1 MPTVSGDIYYDLL
14 RNANSGTATGLA
26 GIPVVL
32 QDTGSLLRVTALTD
46 GSGAFSFIN
55 VPAGSYRIVEAYGE
69 SGVASPADFAAAVV
83 GAVPVAA
90 VPPLSAIVSPPIGA
104 TNLDC
109 VTPNTLLVT
118 VAVTDIEVPGIFNG
132 PVAYRPLAL
141 ELDPCCVVF
150 PANLV
155 TDADGGSF
163 GGFPA
168 GTAANTG
175 TAVNPYPDISPDF
188 TYVVPDPSDYTPI
201 DGEFTIQNTMNDAM
215 SNVIGAWWRIS
226 DHSSGNETGRMMI
239 VNENDPGD
247 IIFRTTVA
255 VTPTGTYLFS
265 TWILNLFRVAGYPSP
280 EFAVRILDEEGV
292 PLYESALGIA
302 IPESEQYPIWQEVG
316 GVIHAQGNSQLVI
329 EFFSEGEAAVGND
342 FAIDDIGLRE
352 ILLPDFELVK
362 TESQET
368 ATVGEVVT
376 YGLSLTN
383 SCAQPLTNALLRDFL
398 PNGLTF
404 VSGSVV
410 INGVPAPAA
419 NPVSGFLVPDILGG
433 TTMQVSFQVEVT
445 SVPVENPAV
454 NQAAI
459 QYVYTPIPNGIED
472 IYNVNSNPV
481 ALLIEGAAAGEADLV
496 ISKRADRCWAT
507 SCQWVD
513 YTLVVTNNGP
523 SAATDV
529 IVRDCLPAGLTQGS
543 FAVNGGGWQPWSG
556 SYELPSLP
564 VGGSVTLR
572 LRAMVGRSACGML
585 RNLAHV
591 TAATNDPNPTNN
603 VASSTIQIRHG
614 GGGCGCRPS
623 CGCCL

>member
-1 MPTVSGDIYYDLL
+1 MSTVSGDVYYDLL

-26 GIPVVL
+26 NIPVVL
-32 QDTGSLLRVTALTD
+32 QDTATLLRLTALTD
-46 GSGAFSFIN
+46 ANGAYSFLN
-55 VPAGSYRIVEAYGE
+55 VPTGNYRIVEAYGE
-69 SGVASPADFAAAVV
+69 TGVPTPADFAAATV
-83 GAVPVAA
+83 GAVPVATA
-90 VPPLSAIVSPPIGA
+90 PPISVIPSPPVGV

-109 VTPNTLLVT
+109 VTPNTVIVT
-118 VAVTDIEVPGIFNG
+118 VAATDIEVGGIFNG
-132 PVAYRPLAL
+132 PVAYRPLTL
-141 ELDPCCVVF
+141 ELDPCCVVI
-150 PANLV
+150 PGNLV
-155 TDADGGSF
+155 TDADAGSF

-175 TAVNPYPDISPDF
+175 TALNPYPNISPDF
-188 TYVVPDPSDYTPI
+188 TYVVPDPSQYTPI

-226 DHSSGNETGRMMI
+226 DHTTGNETGRMMI

-247 IIFRTTVA
+247 IIFRTTV
-255 VTPTGTYLFS
+255 VVEPTGTYLFS

-316 GVIHAQGNSQLVI
+316 GVIHARGNSQLVI

-362 TESQET
+362 TEDRST
-368 ATVGEVVT
+368 ATVGDVVT
-376 YGLSLTN
+376 YGLSLAN
-383 SCAQPLTNALLRDFL
+383 SCGQPLTNALLRDFL
-398 PNGLTF
+398 PDGLTF

-419 NPVSGFLVPDILGG
+419 NPQTGFLVPDIVGG
-433 TTMQVSFQVEVT
+433 TTMQVSFQAEVT

-459 QYVYTPIPNGIED
+459 QYVYMPIPNGIED

-481 ALLIEGAAAGEADLV
+481 ALLIEGVAAEGADLA
-496 ISKRADRCWAT
+496 ISERADRCWAT
-507 SCQWVD
+507 PCQWVS

-543 FAVNGGGWQPWSG
+543 FAVNGGGWQSWNG
-556 SYELPSLP
+556 SYNVASLP
-564 VGGSVTLR
+564 VGGSMTLR
-572 LRAMVGRSACGML
+572 LRARVSRNAYGQT

-591 TAATNDPNPTNN
+591 TAATADPNPANN
-603 VASSTIQIRHG
+603 VAASTIQVHHG
-614 GGGCGCRPS
+614 GAGS
-623 CGCCL
+623 CGCGPDCRR